1 MSKNPSITIVAYLK
15 ARDGMDEA
23 LLLELRN
30 LVHATQAE
38 TGCVQYILHRSVEA
52 PKDFM
57 IYEIWRDQAAL
68 NDHVLQAHYLQ
79 FSALAGELLVEPPII
94 SQMIQIA

>member
-15 ARDGMDEA
+15 ARDGMDQA
-23 LLLELRN
+23 LLHELRK
-30 LVHATQAE
+30 LVHDTQEEA
-38 TGCVQYILHRSVEA
+38 GCIQYILHRSIEA

-68 NDHVLQAHYLQ
+68 NEHVLQAHYLN
-79 FSALAGELLVEPPII
+79 FSALAAELLVEPPDV
-94 SQMIQIA
+94 SHMIQVT

>member
-1 MSKNPSITIVAYLK
+1 MK
-15 ARDGMDEA
+15 AR
-23 LLLELRN
+23 
-30 LVHATQAE
+30 
-38 TGCVQYILHRSVEA
+38 TGCLQYTLHRSVEA

-68 NDHVLQAHYLQ
+68 NDHGLQAQYLQ
-79 FSALAGELLVEPPII
+79 FSALAGELLVEPPIV